1 MDQLQSLSR
10 NAFTAGLGNVKTC
23 QGMQQ
28 VQTIKAV
35 FLIVSGSILDSLEIQ
50 CRRMD
55 KQKSD
60 AKSVEK
66 IKSSLISSREEDLV
80 RGRKRIDGL
89 ISAAIY
95 GQVNKIIFFSMLV
108 MLGDG
113 HESINLDLDTHCEGF
128 LLRN

>member
-1 MDQLQSLSR
+1 
-10 NAFTAGLGNVKTC
+10 
-23 QGMQQ
+23 
-28 VQTIKAV
+28 
-35 FLIVSGSILDSLEIQ
+35 
-50 CRRMD
+50 MD

-113 HESINLDLDTHCEGF
+113 HESINLDLDTHCEDSYYVIDDF
-128 LLRN
+128 AH